1 MMPNA
6 IVRGF
11 PGSRVI
17 KNLPVNAGNVGS
29 IPGLGRSFG
38 GNANPLQYS
47 CQDNSMERGAWRAI
61 VHGVTE
67 LDKTE
72 QLSMHA
78 QYYVYSL

>member
-47 CQDNSMERGAWRAI
+47 CQDNSMERGA
-61 VHGVTE
+61 
-67 LDKTE
+67 
-72 QLSMHA
+72 
-78 QYYVYSL
+78 